1 MFHKIDFNYFLKMKK
16 VFIVLIFALFGMINN
31 AQAQIKWL
39 SMTEALTAQKKN
51 KKPIFL
57 DAYTVWCGPCKMLDK
72 QTFSDEK
79 FAKFINENYNPV
91 KFNAEGNEEF
101 SFQGKAYKNPG
112 YQEARKNSR
121 NSVHEFTLAIGVR
134 AYPTMTVID
143 HSGKVVKSIMGVRGV
158 DDLMKELK

>member
-1 MFHKIDFNYFLKMKK
+1 MKRILL
-16 VFIVLIFALFGMINN
+16 VVLIALFGMVSNV
-31 AQAQIKWL
+31 QAQIKWM
-39 SMTEALTAQKKN
+39 SMSEALSAQKKN

-72 QTFSDEK
+72 QTFSDEA
-79 FAKFINENYNPV
+79 FAKFINDNYNPV

-134 AYPTMTVID
+134 AYPTMMVID
-143 HSGKVVKSIMGVRGV
+143 QNGKVIKNIMGVRPA
-158 DDLMKELK
+158 DELMKELK